1 MVVYLKDI
9 LHLLVYVIISWLDW
23 KRLET
28 PFVFIQHFP
37 ATFLSWAFVEQSF
50 FPNWVGWDGAMRFE
64 LLPEIADRGAAV
76 RNVTSDTDN
85 NSDSLLTR
93 EADGELQLGV
103 LGVTGRD
110 VKYRDVRVAL
120 VKVQEVVA
128 HFQPNL
134 RTQGIVLNTSVNLF
148 ISTPRPSSDIYVRL
162 FLFQFIGRQM
172 ILYANR
178 NNSVIFRKHG
188 NGRVVTIGF
197 MNGSVTIL
205 RDKRVYLIFEV
216 TNVKQS

>member
-1 MVVYLKDI
+1 
-9 LHLLVYVIISWLDW
+9 
-23 KRLET
+23 
-28 PFVFIQHFP
+28 
-37 ATFLSWAFVEQSF
+37 
-50 FPNWVGWDGAMRFE
+50 MRFQ

-128 HFQPNL
+128 HFQPDL

-162 FLFQFIGRQM
+162 FLF
-172 ILYANR
+172 
-178 NNSVIFRKHG
+178 
-188 NGRVVTIGF
+188 
-197 MNGSVTIL
+197 
-205 RDKRVYLIFEV
+205 
-216 TNVKQS
+216 